1 MKLLEK
7 YWLKRIMKS
16 NLINHKIL
24 TLLKV
29 QYSNMMEYRVEI
41 ALWAISGIIPF
52 FMLNIWTNN
61 NLSESINIRDNM
73 LSRYFLCAFFVR
85 QFSVVWVVFSF
96 EEDSL
101 MGKVSPYLIQPLN
114 PFFRYFAQHLA
125 EQITRFPFAMIITF
139 FFFIF
144 NPESIWVPNLV
155 TLLLSIIST
164 FLSFLIQ
171 FLIQSI
177 IACLCFWTEKAS
189 SIERLFFIP
198 TLFLSGLLAP
208 VASFPE
214 QVKSWIYLTPFPY
227 LIDFPANLLSGNKT
241 SLSLGFSMQILWI
254 LLLFPVFRKIWS
266 EGTKKYTAMGS

>member
-1 MKLLEK
+1 MHKLF
-7 YWLKRIMKS
+7 
-16 NLINHKIL
+16 

-29 QYSNMMEYRVEI
+29 QYSNMLEYRVEI

-61 NLSESINIRDNM
+61 NLNESININNTM
-73 LSRYFLCAFFVR
+73 LSRYFLSAFFVR

-96 EEDSL
+96 EEDVL
-101 MGKVSPYLIQPLN
+101 LGKLSPYIIQPLN
-114 PFFRYFAQHLA
+114 PFFRYFTQHIA
-125 EQITRFPFAMIITF
+125 EQITRFPFAIIIA
-139 FFFIF
+139 FIF
-144 NPESIWVPNLV
+144 FLLNPESIWIPNLIF
-155 TLLLSIIST
+155 LFLSIIST

-189 SIERLFFIP
+189 SIERLLFIP

-208 VASFPE
+208 VVSFP
-214 QVKSWIYLTPFPY
+214 QYVKSWIYLTPFPY

-241 SLSLGFSMQILWI
+241 NISGGFIMQILWI
-254 LLLFPVFRKIWS
+254 LLLLPLFIKIWS

>member
-1 MKLLEK
+1 MISKLFN
-7 YWLKRIMKS
+7 R
-16 NLINHKIL
+16 KIL

-29 QYSNMMEYRVEI
+29 QYSNMLEYRIEI

-61 NLSESINIRDNM
+61 NLNESIGFSDLM
-73 LSRYFLCAFFVR
+73 LSRYFLSAFFVR

-125 EQITRFPFAMIITF
+125 EQITRFPFALIIAY
-139 FFFIF
+139 FFFII
-144 NPESIWVPNLV
+144 NPGTIWMPSLGI
-155 TLLLSIIST
+155 LILSIIST

-189 SIERLFFIP
+189 SIERLLFIP

-208 VASFPE
+208 VVSFPE
-214 QVKSWIYLTPFPY
+214 YIKSWIYLTPFPY
-227 LIDFPANLLSGNKT
+227 LIDFPANLLSGNAT
-241 SLSLGFSMQILWI
+241 NLSGGFSMQILWI
-254 LLLFPVFRKIWS
+254 LLLFPIFRNIWTA
-266 EGTKKYTAMGS
+266 GTKKYTAMGS

>member
-1 MKLLEK
+1 M
-7 YWLKRIMKS
+7 S
-16 NLINHKIL
+16 KIW

-29 QYSNMMEYRVEI
+29 QYSNMLEYRVEI

-61 NLSESINIRDNM
+61 NLNESIGINNTM
-73 LSRYFLCAFFVR
+73 LSRYFLSAFFVR
-85 QFSVVWVVFSF
+85 QFSVVWVVFTF

-101 MGKVSPYLIQPLN
+101 LGKVSPYLIQPLN
-114 PFFRYFAQHLA
+114 PFFRYLAQHIA
-125 EQITRFPFAMIITF
+125 EQLTRFPFALIIAAF
-139 FFFIF
+139 FFLL
-144 NPESIWVPNLV
+144 NPGSFWIPNLGI
-155 TLLLSIIST
+155 LSMSCLST

-189 SIERLFFIP
+189 SIEKLLFIP

-208 VASFPE
+208 VVSFPE
-214 QVKSWIYLTPFPY
+214 YVKSWIYFTPFPY
-227 LIDFPANLLSGNKT
+227 LIDFPANLLSGNAT
-241 SLSLGFSMQILWI
+241 NTIGGFTMQFIWLLILYP
-254 LLLFPVFRKIWS
+254 LFRKIWS

>member
-1 MKLLEK
+1 MMNKLV
-7 YWLKRIMKS
+7 IQ
-16 NLINHKIL
+16 KIS

-61 NLSESINIRDNM
+61 NLNESINFSNVM
-73 LSRYFLCAFFVR
+73 LSRYFLSAFFVR
-85 QFSVVWVVFSF
+85 QFSVVWVVFTF

-101 MGKVSPYLIQPLN
+101 LGKVSPYLIQPLN

-125 EQITRFPFAMIITF
+125 EQLTRFPFALIIALF
-139 FFFIF
+139 FFLF
-144 NPESIWVPNLV
+144 NPQSFWTPSLGIV
-155 TLLLSIIST
+155 LLSFIST
-164 FLSFLIQ
+164 FFSFLIQ
-171 FLIQSI
+171 FLMQSI

-189 SIERLFFIP
+189 SVERLLFIP

-208 VASFPE
+208 VLSFPNY
-214 QVKSWIYLTPFPY
+214 VKSWIYFTPFPY
-227 LIDFPANLLSGNKT
+227 LIDFPANLLSGNGT
-241 SLSLGFSMQILWI
+241 NITGGLFMQILWI
-254 LLLFPVFRKIWS
+254 ILLFPLFRKIWS

>member
-1 MKLLEK
+1 M
-7 YWLKRIMKS
+7 IA
-16 NLINHKIL
+16 NLINRKIF

-29 QYSNMMEYRVEI
+29 QYSNMLEYRVEI

-52 FMLNIWTNN
+52 FMLNIWTSNDLN
-61 NLSESINIRDNM
+61 ESINISNIM

-96 EEDSL
+96 EEDTL
-101 MGKVSPYLIQPLN
+101 LGKISPYLIQPLN

-125 EQITRFPFAMIITF
+125 EQITRFPFALIIAF
-139 FFFIF
+139 FFLIF
-144 NPESIWVPNLV
+144 NKEIIWIPNLGI
-155 TLLLSIIST
+155 LFLSMIST

-189 SIERLFFIP
+189 SIERLLFIP

-208 VASFPE
+208 VVSFPE
-214 QVKSWIYLTPFPY
+214 YVKSWIYFTPFPY
-227 LIDFPANLLSGNKT
+227 LIDFPANLLSGNPT
-241 SLSLGFSMQILWI
+241 NISGGFFMQIFWVI
-254 LLLFPVFRKIWS
+254 ILFPIFRKIWTS
-266 EGTKKYTAMGS
+266 GTKKYTAMGT